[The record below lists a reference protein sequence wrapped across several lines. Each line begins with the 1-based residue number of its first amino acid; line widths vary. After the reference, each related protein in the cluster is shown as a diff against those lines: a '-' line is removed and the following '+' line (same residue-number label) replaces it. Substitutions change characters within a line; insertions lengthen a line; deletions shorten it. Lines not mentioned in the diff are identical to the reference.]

1 MSKDSCAAA
10 KSALARL
17 CEWRGLSCC
26 SSAPWRGLERFRLSL
41 IHKYALNLLQGN
53 FRRRRKVL

>member
-17 CEWRGLSCC
+17 CE
-26 SSAPWRGLERFRLSL
+26 WRGLERFRLSL